1 MVNEA
6 LSFRLSGVSR
16 GGCGPRAAGAK
27 WVLAMGGAAD
37 HNGRDRAPA
46 DRGRTETEQR
56 KQDMRCRD
64 RRGSIAT
71 AAVLVLAAL
80 LAPCLAAAADKY
92 PLRPITLIVPFPAG
106 GGVDAVA
113 RIVADKLAAA
123 LGQPFVIDNRGGAAG
138 VIGMRMAARAAND
151 GYTLVLAHTG
161 STSIN
166 PSLYANA
173 GYDPRTDF
181 APIGLISS
189 TPVMLMAHPSFSA
202 KSIADLIAMAKK
214 EPGKINFGT
223 PPPGTGGYLAAELFK
238 SMSGAEMTIIPYKG
252 TAALT
257 TDLLGGHVP
266 VGFNV
271 IAPAMGSLRSASLRA
286 MAVAGPERSSLFPDV
301 PTVNESGLPG
311 FEAVLHYGLLAPAGT
326 PPEII
331 ARLNK
336 ELRALVASPDVR
348 ERIAADGG
356 DPLPSSPAQYA
367 ADIDREEAKWSVLIK
382 KLNLKVE

>member
-1 MVNEA
+1 MHRRYSIA
-6 LSFRLSGVSR
+6 
-16 GGCGPRAAGAK
+16 RAAAAS
-27 WVLAMGGAAD
+27 VLA
-37 HNGRDRAPA
+37 
-46 DRGRTETEQR
+46 
-56 KQDMRCRD
+56 
-64 RRGSIAT
+64 
-71 AAVLVLAAL
+71 LAAL
-80 LAPCLAAAADKY
+80 VVPRLAAAAEKY

-113 RIVADKLAAA
+113 RIVADKLAAG
-123 LGQPFVIDNRGGAAG
+123 LGQPVVIDNRGGAAG
-138 VIGMRMAARAAND
+138 VIGMRMGARAAND

-173 GYDPRTDF
+173 GYDPRADF

-189 TPVMLMAHPSFSA
+189 TPVMLMAHPAFAAST
-202 KSIADLIAMAKK
+202 IAELIAMAKK

-271 IAPAMGSLRSASLRA
+271 IAPALGSLRGGGLRA
-286 MAVAGPERSSLFPDV
+286 VAVAGPIRSSLFPDV

-326 PPEII
+326 SKEII
-331 ARLNK
+331 AQLNK
-336 ELRALVASPDVR
+336 QLRALVASADVR
-348 ERIAADGG
+348 DRIAADGG
-356 DPLPSSPAQYA
+356 DPLSSSPEQYA
-367 ADIDREEAKWSVLIK
+367 ADIDQEEAKWSVLIK
-382 KLNLKVE
+382 KLNLKVD